1 LGPTQRPRPTPFP
14 SSSEITRMG
23 PG

>member
-14 SSSEITRMG
+14 SSSEITRVG